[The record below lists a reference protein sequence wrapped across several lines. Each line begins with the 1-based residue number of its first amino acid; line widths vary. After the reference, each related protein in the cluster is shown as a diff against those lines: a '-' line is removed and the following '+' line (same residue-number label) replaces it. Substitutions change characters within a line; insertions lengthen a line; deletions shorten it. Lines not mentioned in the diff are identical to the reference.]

1 MKKIFLIILSLVFA
15 ANIYA
20 QNIAGTVTDNN
31 GNPLSHA
38 NIVLDNGLRGTI
50 TDKNGKYS
58 IKNISKG
65 KHIITASFV
74 GYKSETKKFLAPE
87 ENNLNFKLS
96 IDENLTEE
104 VVIIAKSENQSQ
116 ILNVPTRIN
125 IIDNQTIKSTPASH
139 VTNVFNKVSGVN
151 VDSEFGMFSTGSSV
165 TLRGVSGGSQKGT
178 LVVLNG
184 APINKS
190 ESGSVNWNMINKEEI
205 ESIEIVKGP
214 GSVLYGSNAMG
225 GVINIVTSKPK
236 DLFAAQASLAY
247 GTYNTFQS
255 NLHFSGRSKNN
266 LLYWKIGASLNRSD
280 GYINTPEEVIIEND
294 SIVVPVYLKENM
306 ISGEMAYRF
315 DEHNLINISFNVYDD
330 IRGTGI
336 KIYEDIGAA
345 SQHDTYYGS
354 VKYNSVYEKIKLF
367 ANLYILNENY
377 NRLNEYFSDGEY
389 KLYEVDATRRDMG
402 GRISVEMNPIEN
414 LEIISGAE
422 IKSGYSNGRDIYY
435 TSTDLVSNRGRMNII
450 GAFLQA
456 DYSMLQGSLHFV
468 PGLRYDYASFNDA
481 MFNIDFPSY
490 AIEYLADYQFN
501 DIQNQTWNSL
511 NPKFSIKYQS
521 NNNSLYVSVARGFSA
536 PILEDLCRTGRK
548 FIGFKIANPELKP
561 EYIINYETGFDLV
574 FSNILK
580 FSASAYYT
588 EGKDYMYFLSTGDT
602 VNLGYSLAPIYKTE
616 NISKVEII
624 GFEAEVISSFSKI
637 IDLYA
642 NYTFN
647 KAVVKEF
654 IPKTSADR
662 DLTGKFLA
670 NIPMHKFSIGTIV
683 KTKYVNLSISGKYT
697 GSRWINDYNSTDLV
711 YLNSNK
717 YPAYF
722 ITDLKIWKSI
732 KDLTISLDIENVF
745 DVIYLNS
752 KAYLSPGRFCMIK
765 LSYNFKYN

>member
-1 MKKIFLIILSLVFA
+1 MRKIFLIILSLVFA

-50 TDKNGKYS
+50 TDKNGKYL
-58 IKNISKG
+58 IKNIREG
-65 KHIITASFV
+65 EHFITASFV
-74 GYKSETKKFLAPE
+74 GYKSETIYFTAPE
-87 ENNLNFKLS
+87 KSVLNFKLS
-96 IDENLTEE
+96 IDENITEE
-104 VVIIAKSENQSQ
+104 VVIVAKLENQSQ
-116 ILNVPTRIN
+116 ILNVPSRIN
-125 IIDNQTIKSTPASH
+125 IINSQTIKSTPASH
-139 VTNVFNKVSGVN
+139 ITNVFNKVSGVN

-165 TLRGVSGGSQKGT
+165 TLRGINGGSQKGT

-184 APINKS
+184 SPINKS

-225 GVINIVTSKPK
+225 GIINIVTTKPK
-236 DLFAAQASLAY
+236 DIFSAQASLAF
-247 GTYNTFQS
+247 GTYNTLQT
-255 NLHFSGRSKNN
+255 NLNLSGRSKNN
-266 LLYWKIGASLNRSD
+266 LLYWKIGGSLNRSD
-280 GYINTPEEVIIEND
+280 GYINTPDEIIIEND
-294 SIVVPVYLKENM
+294 SIVVPVYLKENVV
-306 ISGEMAYRF
+306 SGEIGYRF
-315 DEHNLINISFNVYDD
+315 NENSSISVSVNVYDD
-330 IRGTGI
+330 LRGTGI

-354 VKYNSVYEKIKLF
+354 IKYNWDYNKIKLF
-367 ANLYILNENY
+367 ANLYILNEDY
-377 NRLNEYFSDGEY
+377 NRLNEYYSDGEY

-402 GRISVEMNPIEN
+402 GRISVEMNPIKN

-422 IKSGYSNGRDIYY
+422 IKSGYSNGKDIYY
-435 TSTDLVSNRGRMNII
+435 TSTDLVSNRGQMHTLA
-450 GAFLQA
+450 GFLQA
-456 DYSMLQGSLHFV
+456 DYSIFEDKLHLV
-468 PGLRYDYASFNDA
+468 PGIRYDYALLNDA
-481 MFNIDFPSY
+481 RFTIDFPSY

-501 DIQNQTWNSL
+501 DIENQAWSSF

-521 NNNSLYVSVARGFSA
+521 SKNSIYASVSRGFSA

-561 EYIINYETGFDLV
+561 EYIINYEVGFDL
-574 FSNILK
+574 FFNNILN
-580 FSASAYYT
+580 FNLSAYYT
-588 EGKDYMYFLSTGDT
+588 EGKDFMYFLSTGDT

-624 GFEAEVISSFSKI
+624 GFEAEITSDFSEIIS
-637 IDLYA
+637 LYA

-647 KAVVKEF
+647 SAVIKDF
-654 IPKTSADR
+654 TPKTSADR

-670 NIPMHKFSIGTIV
+670 NIPMQKFSIGTII
-683 KTKYVNLSISGKYT
+683 KTKYVNLSIAGKYN

-732 KDLTISLDIENVF
+732 KNLTISFDVENVF